1 MITDV
6 KKIKE
11 GAFMIN
17 ESIVISNLDFT
28 DDEGITYSLDYDENL
43 IQEQEAFKLVD
54 LFFNEVFEN
63 YLEK

>member
-17 ESIVISNLDFT
+17 ESVVVSNLDFT